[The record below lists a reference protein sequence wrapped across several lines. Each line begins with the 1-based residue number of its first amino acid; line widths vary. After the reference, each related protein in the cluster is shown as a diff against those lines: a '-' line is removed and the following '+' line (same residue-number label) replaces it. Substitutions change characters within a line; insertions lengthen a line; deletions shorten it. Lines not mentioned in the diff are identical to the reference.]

1 MQINPSEISDLIRQR
16 ISQFDVSAQVRTEG
30 TIVSVKDGILRIHG
44 INAVMASEM
53 IELPGGSYGIALN
66 LEEDSVGAVVMGDYE
81 NLTEGD
87 TVKCTGRILEVP
99 VGEALLGRVV
109 DALGNP
115 YDGLGAIK
123 AEEMSPIEK
132 WRQV

>member
-16 ISQFDVSAQVRTEG
+16 ISQFDVTAQLRTEG

-44 INAVMASEM
+44 IHSVMASEM
-53 IELPGGSYGIALN
+53 IELPGGLFGIALN

-81 NLTEGD
+81 SLSEGD
-87 TVKCTGRILEVP
+87 TVKCTGRIFEVP
-99 VGEALLGRVV
+99 VGEGLLGRVV

-115 YDGLGAIK
+115 Y
-123 AEEMSPIEK
+123 
-132 WRQV
+132 